1 MLLQLAL
8 IALGGYAAVQADW
21 PTVLG
26 VAFSLGFVTDSQG
39 ITFAHELNQSKSKLD
54 LFCAWEL
61 MSSVCY
67 AHFLVEHYRGHH
79 QRAATQD
86 DPASARFG
94 ESLYRF
100 LPSSLWGSSAPGI
113 PVAPKITLP
122 DGAFWL

>member
-39 ITFAHELNQSKSKLD
+39 ITFAHELNHSKSKLD
-54 LFCAWEL
+54 RFCAWVL